1 MKMPNVQ
8 LAVEIGLSM
17 MYNIRR
23 IPFHCGHFRSKHMAT
38 WVTKYILFVQD
49 PVGQFGANLAVKTLG
64 HGTCIGIGWPGL
76 PCVIPCHCAASAA
89 TRALDASN
97 QYTLPQ

>member
-8 LAVEIGLSM
+8 LAVEIVLSM
-17 MYNIRR
+17 MYNIRG

-49 PVGQFGANLAVKTLG
+49 PAGQFGANLAVKTLG
-64 HGTCIGIGWPGL
+64 HETCIGWPGL